1 MQPVIVAGP
10 DTETGPATGSVR
22 RPGRPR
28 SEQVE
33 QAIIE
38 ATLDLFAEKGF
49 EGVCVELVAARAG
62 VGKATIYRRWP
73 NKEELLLA
81 ALGSL
86 KSPLPEPEGVS
97 VRDDLLAMVEVMC
110 ADKADP
116 RKARRYALL
125 LGEGEKYPRLMARY
139 RETVVEPRRDVIRSV
154 IRHGIETGELRAD
167 TDLEVAVLAL
177 SGAVMAREKSAD
189 GTFNGDFAARVVDG
203 LLLGLSPRT
212 PRLAAGAWISR
223 RTPAVVSDSRRRA
236 DRAPARVRAGPR
248 RTGASRRR
256 VMDKLGVSRRQEL
269 GPLLQ

>member
-1 MQPVIVAGP
+1 MQPVIVDRGPGSAADTGP
-10 DTETGPATGSVR
+10 DSGTNR

-28 SEQVE
+28 SEQAE

-73 NKEELLLA
+73 NKEELMLA
-81 ALGSL
+81 AFGSL

-97 VRDDLLAMVEVMC
+97 ARDDLLAMVEVMV

-139 RETVVEPRRDVIRSV
+139 KETVVQPRRDAMRAVIR
-154 IRHGIETGELRAD
+154 RGIETGELRPD
-167 TDLEVAVLAL
+167 TDVEVAMLTL
-177 SGAVMAREKSAD
+177 TGAIMAREKSED
-189 GTFNGDFAARVVDG
+189 GTLDGDFAVRLVDG
-203 LLLGLSPRT
+203 LLLGLS
-212 PRLAAGAWISR
+212 
-223 RTPAVVSDSRRRA
+223 
-236 DRAPARVRAGPR
+236 ARP
-248 RTGASRRR
+248 
-256 VMDKLGVSRRQEL
+256 
-269 GPLLQ
+269 